1 MAGKLK
7 IIVSVNV
14 HNLSLRDLLGVQSNL
29 EFLSKKEAKYSDLS
43 QKPNSRIISIQGG
56 PEIYLLKYMVTDYDL
71 DKLGF
76 VIKLF
81 CEQEYTHAQV
91 RDMKSAAKRKSS

>member
-1 MAGKLK
+1 MTGKLK

-14 HNLSLRDLLGVQSNL
+14 QGLSLRDIRGVQSNL
-29 EFLSKKEAKYSDLS
+29 EFLSKKEAKYSGLS
-43 QKPNSRIISIQGG
+43 QKPNSRIISIRGG

-81 CEQEYTHAQV
+81 CEQEYTNAQV